1 MQAEGGRELQGTT
14 PVRKRWGRTQEPVWL
29 VCSGR
34 NMDKLEEWAGAKPPF
49 ARPRPGDPVGQQSV
63 GTQRKDLLC
72 EEGLIGALLQE

>member
-1 MQAEGGRELQGTT
+1 
-14 PVRKRWGRTQEPVWL
+14 
-29 VCSGR
+29 
-34 NMDKLEEWAGAKPPF
+34 MDKLEEWAGAKPPF